1 MTEATSYLRATSVD
15 EAIAALASQAG
26 DAVIVAGGLV
36 VGSLIN
42 QRLASPALLVDITR
56 IPSLKKIEAGTDG
69 GLTIGAL
76 TTHDDVLRSDIVK
89 RTVPLLCEI
98 AEDIA
103 CGRLRNRGTL
113 GGSLCMMGQQGDPAT
128 GLLALNATIR
138 IKGPEGS
145 RTIPLEA
152 FFKDAFELDLGESE
166 ILEEVHV
173 PAAPKG
179 AHWAFLKQGPR
190 NAMDFTLVA
199 VSVVARLGGDGR
211 IDHIRCGMNGVSP
224 TVVRPRNAEAALL
237 GKSPGAIDWNAVGTA
252 FDSDIKPESDL
263 VYSAS
268 YKARLAKVL
277 LRRAVERALAG
288 GTK

>member
-1 MTEATSYLRATSVD
+1 MSDTTEYLRATSVD
-15 EAIAALASQAG
+15 EAISALASQAG

-42 QRLASPALLVDITR
+42 QRLASPALLVDISR
-56 IPSLKKIEAGTDG
+56 IPSLKKIEAGADG
-69 GLTIGAL
+69 SLTIGAL
-76 TTHDDVLRSDIVK
+76 TTHDDVHHSAVVK
-89 RTVPLLCEI
+89 KTQPLLTAI

-128 GLLALNATIR
+128 GLLALDATIKL
-138 IKGPEGS
+138 KGPEGS
-145 RTIPLEA
+145 RSIPLET

-179 AHWAFLKQGPR
+179 SRWAFMKQGPR

-199 VSVVARLGGDGR
+199 ISVIARQGADGK
-211 IDHIRCGMNGVSP
+211 IDHFRCGMNGVAP
-224 TVVRPRNAEAALL
+224 TAVRPRRAEAAVL
-237 GKSPGAIDWNAVGTA
+237 GKTPGVIDWDAVGTA
-252 FDSDIKPESDL
+252 LDNDIKPESDL
-263 VYSAS
+263 VYSAT

-288 GTK
+288 GKQ